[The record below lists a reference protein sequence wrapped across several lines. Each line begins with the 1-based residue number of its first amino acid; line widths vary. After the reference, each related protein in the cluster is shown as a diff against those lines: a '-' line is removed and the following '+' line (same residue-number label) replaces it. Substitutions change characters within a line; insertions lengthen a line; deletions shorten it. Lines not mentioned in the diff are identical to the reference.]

1 MSSAGINL
9 CEKPALTAPAGVA
22 SNFADPVTLAPVI
35 SGVSSVLAGL
45 AVLFVAARL
54 CVKYHKMELTDY
66 FVILSFVCSIGYY
79 VIILCLNKYHRHQWD
94 VPACWFTGEYMKLLF
109 AEAFLL
115 PFAICF
121 SKAAILLMYRQI
133 FTIDKKMRVAI
144 WVGLFADFII
154 YGASLVIVPYF
165 EAPHVG
171 ETWPG
176 LIDNQRPARI
186 IATGTEQG
194 SLAVLLDLY
203 IFILPIPR
211 LYTLKLESRRK
222 QKLLCVFGT
231 ALLGV
236 IASVLGLVYRI
247 ALMHT
252 EDGTWSEARVF
263 MCIVTENFI
272 SLIVACMPSFV
283 HFFNTIVV
291 ESSIFKY
298 LSSKLEGIDRTPA
311 RKSTPCDKDW
321 EPYYIAEYKTEP
333 ESSCLVSPMD
343 QPVGGIYYELDAGS
357 DACVSKSGVQAAYEL
372 DGCEIMRAPEG
383 GQTFYH
389 HEHDMC

>member
-1 MSSAGINL
+1 
-9 CEKPALTAPAGVA
+9 
-22 SNFADPVTLAPVI
+22 
-35 SGVSSVLAGL
+35 
-45 AVLFVAARL
+45 
-54 CVKYHKMELTDY
+54 
-66 FVILSFVCSIGYY
+66 
-79 VIILCLNKYHRHQWD
+79 
-94 VPACWFTGEYMKLLF
+94 MKLLF

-133 FTIDKKMRVAI
+133 FTIDKKMRMAI

-154 YGASLVIVPYF
+154 YGASLIIVPYF

-171 ETWPG
+171 ETWAG
-176 LIDNQRPARI
+176 LIINQRPARI
-186 IATGTEQG
+186 VATGTEQG
-194 SLAVLLDLY
+194 SLAVFLDLY
-203 IFILPIPR
+203 IFVLPIPR

-222 QKLLCVFGT
+222 QKLLCIFGT

-263 MCIVTENFI
+263 MCIMAENFI

-283 HFFNTIVV
+283 RFFNTIVV
-291 ESSIFKY
+291 ESSIFKS
-298 LSSKLEGIDRTPA
+298 LNSMLEGINRTTA
-311 RKSTPCDKDW
+311 RKSTPCDKDR
-321 EPYYIAEYKTEP
+321 EPCYIPEYKTEP
-333 ESSCLVSPMD
+333 DSSYLVSPMD
-343 QPVGGIYYELDAGS
+343 QPVGGIYYELDAGP
-357 DACVSKSGVQAAYEL
+357 DTCVSGSGVQAAYEL
-372 DGCEIMRAPEG
+372 EGCGVMRTPQDS
-383 GQTFYH
+383 QTFYY